1 MTPPPTAS
9 QLAPAVVAVPL
20 SGGSTEHASHSRL
33 TVVLRDV
40 AQLIRP
46 RITTMVLVTVAA
58 SAWITSSGSRLRVGE
73 LLLVLLGTALV
84 AASSSIV
91 NQILESSTDRLMART
106 ARRPLADGRMSLS
119 VAWWLASAL
128 LGAGLCVLVV
138 SSSWQPA
145 VLAFVTWML
154 YVCVYTPMKRFSP
167 LNTAVGAIAG
177 ALPVLIGWA
186 AADGPARFMLG
197 DSATTLTVAAL
208 GTVLYLWQFPHFMA
222 IAWLYRREYANAGLR
237 MLTVDDPSGLRAAA
251 QSMAAAL
258 AMIPVSLLLAV
269 PSGSIRLFLAAA
281 AVAIVYAGFSFRFAI
296 YRDDQSARGL
306 LLASIGTLLA
316 LLTGMIIFTPL
327 S

>member
-1 MTPPPTAS
+1 MTPPPSAS
-9 QLAPAVVAVPL
+9 QLAPAVVSVPL
-20 SGGSTEHASHSRL
+20 SGDSVKSASHSI
-33 TVVLRDV
+33 VAVFLRDV
-40 AQLIRP
+40 GQLVRP

-58 SAWITSSGSRLRVGE
+58 SAWITSSGSQLRVGE

-91 NQILESSTDRLMART
+91 NQILEIRTDRRMART
-106 ARRPLADGRMSLS
+106 ARRPLADGRLS
-119 VAWWLASAL
+119 STVAWWLASIL
-128 LGAGLCVLVV
+128 LGAGLFVMVV
-138 SSSWQPA
+138 SSNWQPA
-145 VLAFVTWML
+145 VVAFVTWIL
-154 YVCVYTPMKRFSP
+154 YVCVYTPMKRLTP

-177 ALPVLIGWA
+177 ALPVLIGWT
-186 AADGPARFMLG
+186 AADGPHRLMMG
-197 DSATTLTVAAL
+197 DSATALSVAAL

-222 IAWLYRREYANAGLR
+222 IAWLYRREYACAGLR

-269 PSGSIRLFLAAA
+269 PSGSIRLFLASA

-296 YRDDQSARGL
+296 YRDDRSARGL